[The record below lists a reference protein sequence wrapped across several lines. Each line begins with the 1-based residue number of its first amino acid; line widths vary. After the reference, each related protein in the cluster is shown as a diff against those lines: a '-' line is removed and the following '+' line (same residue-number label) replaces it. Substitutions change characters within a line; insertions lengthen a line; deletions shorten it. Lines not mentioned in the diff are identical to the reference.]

1 MPWPMLPAPRT
12 VMVLISSSSMRG
24 CSTWEC
30 FNVSLSE
37 ATNSLQVY
45 SRLQNDLPLAPQTP
59 AMEFGLTEEQ
69 QAVREEVRRFAENEV
84 APVAKEYDVEEKY
97 PWEVM
102 DEAAKM
108 GLTGAN
114 IPVEYGGAGY
124 SPLETAIITEELFAV
139 DPGIGLCITS
149 AAFGADAIREFG
161 TEEQKEEYLR
171 PIAEGDAVMGT
182 AISEPDTGSDVSS
195 VSTRAEKDG
204 DEWVVNGN
212 KMWITNGSVGDFF
225 VVLCETNPDAE
236 GRYNGF
242 SQIVVESDRDGF
254 QADKITGKLGI
265 RASDTAELIL
275 DDVRVP
281 EENLI
286 GTQGG
291 GFLQL
296 MQFFDETRTM
306 VAAQGVG
313 IARGATDRALEYA
326 QEREQF
332 GRPISDFQAIEH
344 KLAEMRTQTEAART
358 ITRKSAWSVEN
369 RDEQL
374 TALASMAKEFA
385 SRVAVEV
392 ADEAVQIHGGAGY
405 VNDFDVER
413 FYRDAKITQIYEGTT
428 EIQKNIIA
436 REMLE

>member
-1 MPWPMLPAPRT
+1 M
-12 VMVLISSSSMRG
+12 
-24 CSTWEC
+24 
-30 FNVSLSE
+30 
-37 ATNSLQVY
+37 
-45 SRLQNDLPLAPQTP
+45 D
-59 AMEFGLTEEQ
+59 FGLTEEQ
-69 QAVREEVRRFAENEV
+69 KAIRDEVQRFAENEII
-84 APVAKEYDVEEKY
+84 PVASEYDEAEKY

-102 DEAAKM
+102 DKAADA
-108 GLTGAN
+108 GLLGPS
-114 IPVEYGGAGY
+114 IPLEYGGAGY
-124 SPLETAIITEELFAV
+124 SPEETAIIVEELFAA
-139 DPGIGLCITS
+139 DPGIGLSVSS
-149 AAFGADAIREFG
+149 AGFGAEAIMAFG
-161 TEEQKEEYLR
+161 TEDQKERWLE
-171 PIAEGDAVMGT
+171 PIAAGDKVMGS
-182 AISEPDTGSDVSS
+182 AISEPDVGSDVSS
-195 VSTRAEKDG
+195 VSTTAEKDG
-204 DEWVVNGN
+204 DEYVINGN

-225 VVLCETNPDAE
+225 VVLCQTDPDAS

-254 QADKITGKLGI
+254 EADKITGKLGI
-265 RASDTAELIL
+265 RASDTAELIF

-281 EENLI
+281 EENLV
-286 GTQGG
+286 GTEGG

-313 IARGATDRALEYA
+313 IARGATDRAIDYA
-326 QEREQF
+326 TEREQF
-332 GRPISDFQAIEH
+332 GRPISEFQAIKH
-344 KLAEMRTQTEAART
+344 KIAEMRTQTEAART
-358 ITRKSAWSVEN
+358 LTMKSAWSVEN

-385 SRVAVEV
+385 SRIAVEV

-436 REMLE
+436 RELLE